1 MVMVSYLK
9 SSLIAAVWFV
19 FLTFPLMVVKVNTL
33 KGTVEWRWLNMLW
46 VAIGTFVLS
55 AGWRWAMERRARGAR

>member
-1 MVMVSYLK
+1 MAMISYLK

-33 KGTVEWRWLNMLW
+33 KSTVEWRWLNILW
-46 VAIGTFVLS
+46 VAIAAFILTVI
-55 AGWRWAMERRARGAR
+55 WRWVM